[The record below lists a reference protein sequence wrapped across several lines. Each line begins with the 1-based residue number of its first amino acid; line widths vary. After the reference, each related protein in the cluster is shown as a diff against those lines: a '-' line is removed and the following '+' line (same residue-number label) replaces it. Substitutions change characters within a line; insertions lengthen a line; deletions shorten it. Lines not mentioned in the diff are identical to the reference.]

1 MYWINKWKKEGGNTS
16 LSLMR
21 SLSIMRQLGPGQCFL
36 PKQAWNY
43 NSSHSSQ
50 MLAIGTKWLRNHYP
64 QWLHPSP
71 TQDPRSHKM
80 VKSGV
85 LTQRQNFWHIAKLSC
100 KYIFVGEDSFMI
112 IIRTD
117 TSDKWECGLFQPP
130 IFPSTYSRQ
139 PESQGRRVR
148 RTGFWILQTWTWILV
163 PPVTLQPWGPSPAR
177 SNYLCE
183 GA

>member
-1 MYWINKWKKEGGNTS
+1 
-16 LSLMR
+16 MR

-117 TSDKWECGLFQPP
+117 TWVISGNVAFSSPP
-130 IFPSTYSRQ
+130 SSLQHTPG
-139 PESQGRRVR
+139 SQGAKAGVR
-148 RTGFWILQTWTWILV
+148 RTGFWVLQTWTWILV
-163 PPVTLQPWGPSPAR
+163 PPVTLQPWAPSPAQ

>member
-85 LTQRQNFWHIAKLSC
+85 LTQRQNFLTYCKTKLEVYFCWWRFIYDHNQNWHL
-100 KYIFVGEDSFMI
+100 
-112 IIRTD
+112 
-117 TSDKWECGLFQPP
+117 SDKWECGLFQPP

-139 PESQGRRVR
+139 RGSQGR
-148 RTGFWILQTWTWILV
+148 
-163 PPVTLQPWGPSPAR
+163 S
-177 SNYLCE
+177 
-183 GA
+183 